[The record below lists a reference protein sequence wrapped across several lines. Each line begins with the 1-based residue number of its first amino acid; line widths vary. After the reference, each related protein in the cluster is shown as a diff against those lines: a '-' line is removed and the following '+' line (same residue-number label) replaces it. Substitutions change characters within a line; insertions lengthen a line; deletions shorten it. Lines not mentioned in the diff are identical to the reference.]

1 MVIYILK
8 MDLYALFEFDIKSIR
23 RGSLFVNSIYDDKHL
38 PLQIYC
44 FQNFEFL
51 NLQFEILIFV
61 RDKLDSWF
69 TLYQMLGKI
78 SPNIKIYIKMMSLF
92 LKK

>member
-23 RGSLFVNSIYDDKHL
+23 RGSPFGNSIYDDKHL

-44 FQNFEFL
+44 F
-51 NLQFEILIFV
+51 
-61 RDKLDSWF
+61 
-69 TLYQMLGKI
+69 
-78 SPNIKIYIKMMSLF
+78 
-92 LKK
+92 